1 MKIHFF
7 SFFKH
12 VTVLLATSAAAV
24 DATVALR
31 GFRSTEELTQKLELD
46 FNTYAHQASES

>member
-12 VTVLLATSAAAV
+12 VTVLLATSAA